1 MPLNMKINMRGSVI
15 ELKEGKKLRRK
26 RKAKIDEQMKYVNKW
41 NWNRLQEI
49 YFMRTLRN
57 RERF

>member
-15 ELKEGKKLRRK
+15 ELKEGKKLWRK
-26 RKAKIDEQMKYVNKW
+26 LKAKIDEQMKYVNKW
-41 NWNRLQEI
+41 NGNRLQEI